1 MEDLRQTLTELNE
14 DYSRKISWQKSF
26 MICIKILEL
35 ILACGSS
42 GFCIAI
48 LVIATNVLES
58 DAVKVK
64 HYLIGVLCISI
75 LQILIASFGI
85 GSILVH
91 HIYTYAAYCILTLGL
106 LLSFLSMT
114 IFLYIEIDTFIDS
127 VTSLLSTS
135 NSHNLGQ
142 INDAFSCSE
151 FNSTA
156 VPFDTTDLSQCASD
170 WMHLYLTV
178 LLAIET
184 TQIVFLSLVLLLS
197 CLLHKSMV
205 EDSAVMLPH
214 NMRWLRRRFY
224 QDEVILLDPN
234 HWSRDY
240 NETDNSDNNDG
251 SENSLERGEGCQS
264 DDGYSVRPSAPPPPS
279 YDYGYIF
286 ERTHAFVQDLIAR
299 GSF

>member
-1 MEDLRQTLTELNE
+1 MH
-14 DYSRKISWQKSF
+14 IP
-26 MICIKILEL
+26 
-35 ILACGSS
+35 
-42 GFCIAI
+42 
-48 LVIATNVLES
+48 V
-58 DAVKVK
+58 
-64 HYLIGVLCISI
+64 CISI

-142 INDAFSCSE
+142 INDAVIYKKNYYFLLIFNFKFQFSCSE